1 MILDISEVVFC
12 GLLEVC
18 DSNDIDDGD
27 EDTKSKSDDK
37 DSLLLPRQPHA
48 RQNGHRKKKDGKISD
63 NI

>member
-37 DSLLLPRQPHA
+37 DSLLLLRQLHA
-48 RQNGHRKKKDGKISD
+48 RQNRHRKKKDGKIRD